1 MGKNKEHDMDI
12 GVITNKYL
20 CTELYDAAVVSAFSI
35 P

>member
-12 GVITNKYL
+12 GVITNIYSCNVL
-20 CTELYDAAVVSAFSI
+20 HNAVVSAFSI